1 MANVLIVD
9 DSRTSRKILKRI
21 LEEAGH
27 TIAGEAVDGEEGYL
41 KYQELKPDVVTL
53 DITMPKMDG
62 LEALRLIKNYDEN
75 AVAIMIT
82 AAGQKEKMILAIKSG
97 AADFISKP
105 YEGSEV
111 LRVIDRFVQ
120 EKEA

>member
-1 MANVLIVD
+1 MAKILIVD
-9 DSRTSRKILKRI
+9 DSRTSRKILKKI
-21 LEEAGH
+21 LEDAGH
-27 TIAGEAVDGEEGYL
+27 EVIGEAVNGEDGFL

-62 LEALRLIKNYDEN
+62 LEALRLIKKFDEN

-105 YEGSEV
+105 YEGSDV
-111 LRVIDRFVQ
+111 LWVID
-120 EKEA
+120 KCLN

>member
-1 MANVLIVD
+1 MANILIVD
-9 DSRTSRKILKRI
+9 DSRTSRKILRKI

-27 TIAGEAVDGEEGYL
+27 TIIGEAVNGEDGYL

-62 LEALRLIKNYDEN
+62 LEALRLIKKYDAD

-97 AADFISKP
+97 ASDFISKP
-105 YEGSEV
+105 YEGNDVIS
-111 LRVIDRFVQ
+111 VID
-120 EKEA
+120 KCLAWKA